1 MYTQGSLTHIAAIFK
16 FGDVS
21 GPRAK
26 KWPKVNCRLKIVN
39 YFTCMWHFSCRWYRP
54 PEVDLNGYPRI
65 CYPYYCDIQI
75 RRCECTL
82 GKKRPKFED
91 LSAPRAK
98 KWPKVNG
105 PRRLKIVNY
114 FTCMQHFS
122 CRLYRPPEVDLNGY
136 PRICNPYSHAK
147 NIQIWRCEW
156 TQAKK
161 MTQSKSAIKNS
172 KLFYMYAAL
181 LL

>member
-1 MYTQGSLTHIAAIFK
+1 MDTQGSLTNIAMIFKFGHVSGHRAKKGPKVNCWLKIVNYFTCMQQFFCRWYRPPGVDLNVYPRISNPYCPIFK

-75 RRCECTL
+75 RRCEWTL

-98 KWPKVNG
+98 KDPNSKIWVHPGQKNG
-105 PRRLKIVNY
+105 PK
-114 FTCMQHFS
+114 
-122 CRLYRPPEVDLNGY
+122 
-136 PRICNPYSHAK
+136 
-147 NIQIWRCEW
+147 
-156 TQAKK
+156 
-161 MTQSKSAIKNS
+161 
-172 KLFYMYAAL
+172 
-181 LL
+181 